1 MPDKNPLRECG
12 CQLVAFSSS
21 LAVAPSGRFSRS
33 RIVAV
38 LLPSRASFRELLGAF
53 FFGVA
58 FFPALL
64 LLDATL
70 VRQRPPFWWSSSR
83 TFPFVHWSMSCFA
96 PGR

>member
-1 MPDKNPLRECG
+1 
-12 CQLVAFSSS
+12 
-21 LAVAPSGRFSRS
+21 LAVAPPGRFSKS

-38 LLPSRASFRELLGAF
+38 LLPSRASFRVLLGAF

-64 LLDATL
+64 LLDATIARR
-70 VRQRPPFWWSSSR
+70 VPATAFWWSSSR